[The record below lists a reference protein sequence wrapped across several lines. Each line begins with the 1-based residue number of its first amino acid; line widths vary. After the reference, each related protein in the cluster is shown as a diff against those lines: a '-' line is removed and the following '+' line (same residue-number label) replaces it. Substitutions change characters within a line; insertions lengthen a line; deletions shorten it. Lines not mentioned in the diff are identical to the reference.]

1 MFFVVANS
9 NQKKKREETMFTNKK
24 LAVLVV
30 LVMIAPIVLAAC
42 GATPEPEVIVETVV
56 VEQTKIVTEAGE
68 EVIVVETVQVEVEKP
83 VEVIVEVEVTA
94 VPEPVERTGGWF
106 DTVIFLEEPD
116 SDAAVTR
123 LEVGDIDVFAYN
135 ISEPDIAQRVFDS
148 EILVYETSYGNFND
162 LTFMPSTG
170 PEFNDGRLNPFYS
183 DKIREAMNW
192 LVDRDYIAQEITGG
206 LARPR
211 FVPVNYASK
220 DSALLADT
228 IAAIS
233 LKYAHNPDRAVEVIT
248 AEMEALGATMADG
261 KWTYNGEPVVLT
273 GLIRVEDERLEIGD
287 YVSNLLEDIGFT
299 VERDYK
305 TSAEASPCWLRGDPD
320 EGCAHFYTGG
330 WVSTAI
336 SRDAG
341 GNFSFFY
348 TPDGLPFP
356 PWQAYTPVPEFYEI
370 ATKLNNNDFATME
383 ERAELMATA
392 LNYALED
399 SQRIWLK
406 DDVGVAPH
414 AADIS
419 LASDLSGSIYGS
431 SLWSQTM
438 RRAGEVGGS
447 VNIAMPSIMTE
458 PWNAIAGTNWVYD
471 MMPIRGILD
480 RAVVPDPFTGLQQ
493 PNRLAKAEVFV
504 EEGLPVDI
512 ALDWVTLEF
521 VPEIVVP
528 DDAWA
533 DWDAENQV
541 FITAAERFTQT
552 ETAASKVVMYYED
565 DLLDKMS
572 WHDGSPFTIGDMV
585 IYMILQFDRSKEASP
600 YYDES
605 SVPAFQTFM
614 DAFKGWKVVSADPVV
629 IEYYTDA
636 FGLDAENNITNFRA
650 AWPEY
655 DQGQAA
661 WHNLVPGLRADAA
674 AEAAFSADKAEVNE
688 VEWLSYIAGPSLEIL
703 KAQLDAAQEEGFLP
717 FEPTLGQY
725 ISDEEAA
732 ARYANLQ
739 EWYRRYGHFHIGTG
753 PYFLQRAFP
762 VEGTLIL
769 QHYDAYPDPATK
781 WDRFATAPVPEVLV
795 DGPGSVT
802 IGEEATY
809 DIFVTLQGEPY
820 AVADIDMVKYLVF
833 DATGE
838 LAYVGDATAVEDGYW
853 QAVLGADVTG
863 ALEAGSNQ
871 FAAIVVSKRAL
882 VPITETM
889 QFVTQ

>member
-1 MFFVVANS
+1 MLS
-9 NQKKKREETMFTNKK
+9 NKK
-24 LAVLVV
+24 LAGLLA
-30 LVMIAPIVLAAC
+30 LVMVLSLVLAAC
-42 GATPEPEVIVETVV
+42 GPTPEPVVEEKIVTQIVQETVKETVV
-56 VEQTKIVTEAGE
+56 VGGTAEVVEKEVTRIVEETITE
-68 EVIVVETVQVEVEKP
+68 EVV
-83 VEVIVEVEVTA
+83 VEVTA
-94 VPEPVERTGGWF
+94 VPEPVDRTGAWL
-106 DTVIFLEEPD
+106 DTVVFVEEPS

-123 LEVGDIDVFAYN
+123 LEAGDIDVFAYN
-135 ISEPDIAQRVFDS
+135 VAEPDIAQRIFDS
-148 EILVYETSYGNFND
+148 DILVYETAYGNFND
-162 LTFMPSTG
+162 LTFMPSTN
-170 PEFNDGRLNPFYS
+170 PTFNDGRLNPFYS

-192 LVDRDYIAQEITGG
+192 LIDRDYICQEITGG
-206 LARPR
+206 LAVPR

-220 DSALLADT
+220 DSALLADV
-228 IAAIS
+228 IAAVA
-233 LKYAHNPDRAVEVIT
+233 LKYAHNPDKAVEVIN
-248 AEMEALGATMADG
+248 AEMEALGAEMVDG
-261 KWTYNGEPVVLT
+261 KWNYNGEPVVLIA
-273 GLIRVEDERLEIGD
+273 LIRVEDERLEIGD

-299 VERDYK
+299 VQRDYK
-305 TSAEASPCWLRGDPD
+305 TSAEASPCWLRGDPE

-341 GNFSFFY
+341 GNFSYYY

-356 PWQAYTPVPEFYEI
+356 PWQAYSPTPEFYDV
-370 ATKLNNNDFATME
+370 ATRLTNNDFATME
-383 ERAELMATA
+383 ERRDLMAQA
-392 LNYALED
+392 IEMCLLD

-414 AADIS
+414 VADIS

-438 RRAGEVGGS
+438 RREGQVGGS
-447 VNIAMPSIMTE
+447 VTIAMPSIMTE

-493 PNRLAKAEVFV
+493 PNRLTKAEVFIQ
-504 EEGLPVDI
+504 EGLPVDI

-521 VPEIVVP
+521 VDEIVVP

-541 FITAAERFTQT
+541 FITAGERFT
-552 ETAASKVVMYYED
+552 ETATAMSKVVMYYED
-565 DLLDKMS
+565 DLFDKMT
-572 WHDGSPFTIGDMV
+572 WHDGSPLTLGDFVMF
-585 IYMILQFDRSKEASP
+585 MIIQFDRAKEASP

-605 SVPAFQTFM
+605 AVPTFQTWLS
-614 DAFKGWKVVSADPVV
+614 AFKGWRITSEEPLV

-650 AWPEY
+650 AWSEY
-655 DQGQAA
+655 NQGQAS

-674 AEAAFSADKAEVNE
+674 GEAAFSPDKADALG
-688 VEWLSYIAGPSLEIL
+688 VEWLSYIAGPSLEIM
-703 KAQLDAAQEEGFLP
+703 KAQLDAAQEEGFIP
-717 FEPTLGQY
+717 YAPTLGQY
-725 ISDEEAA
+725 ISAEEAA
-732 ARYANLQ
+732 TRYANLQ

-769 QHYDAYPDPATK
+769 QHYDVYPDPATK
-781 WDRFATAPVPEVLV
+781 WDRFATAPIPEVLV
-795 DGPGSVT
+795 DGPGNVT
-802 IGEEATY
+802 MGEEATY
-809 DIFVTLQGEPY
+809 DIVVTLQDAPY

-838 LAYVGDATAVEDGYW
+838 LVYVAEAEAVEDGLW
-853 QAVLGADVTG
+853 QATIGADVTG
-863 ALEAGSNQ
+863 GLAAGSNQ

-882 VPITETM
+882 VPVTETL